1 MIITI
6 SGTPGSGKSTVAKF
20 LVQKLGY
27 ERVYAGGIMRDT
39 ARERGLTLE
48 QFMDYLSHD
57 TKLEQEIDYK
67 VREKAYELERSGKN
81 VVVEGRVHYHL
92 IPTSIKVYIK
102 VDEVEGARRILK
114 DLQDKQAMQD
124 RNQKMVETIEEMVKV
139 NAQREEIDAKRYQHI
154 YGIDHRIESQYDL
167 VVDTTSMNAEQAALK
182 VLDFVRNRV
191 K

>member
-6 SGTPGSGKSTVAKF
+6 SGTPGSGKSTVAKI

-48 QFMDYLSHD
+48 QFMDYLSTD

-67 VREKAYELERSGKN
+67 VREKAYELERAGKN
-81 VVVEGRVHYHL
+81 VLVEGRVQYHL

-102 VDEVEGARRILK
+102 VDSTEGARRILK

-124 RNQKMVETIEEMVKV
+124 RNQKMVDTIDEMVKV
-139 NAQREEIDAKRYQHI
+139 NAQREEIDARRYQHI

-167 VVDTTSMNAEQAALK
+167 IVDTTSMKAEEAALK